1 MALSS
6 PRFTSSILL
15 RNIDNNL
22 TVLQVG
28 STGREVHLVQMA
40 LIDLGFAMPAS
51 TTDANNSP
59 DGVFGEETK
68 RIVQAFQRSATP
80 RLLDDGKVG
89 QHTLRE
95 LDRKSGG
102 FKHRVKLHFRSIAL
116 TNVPFQRSLTN
127 AEIVFGQYGI
137 KAEFASGESI
147 LLSPAQTQLF
157 DKIDQSCTWD
167 LSTGEF
173 NELQGLGSPAPATD
187 VLVFHVKTFADPN
200 VLGCGGHA
208 PNRPACTITANA
220 LAWDTAHEVCHV
232 LLGSSFSPV
241 HINDRRNLM
250 HPVSRSLASV
260 PILTDRQVTRVR
272 ASANCRA
279 I

>member
-6 PRFTSSILL
+6 PRFTSSTTLKS
-15 RNIDNNL
+15 IDNNH

-28 STGREVHLVQMA
+28 STGRAVHLVQMA

-51 TTDANNSP
+51 TTHANNSP
-59 DGVFGEETK
+59 DGAFGEETK
-68 RIVQAFQRSATP
+68 RIVQAFQRSAIP
-80 RLLDDGKVG
+80 PLKDDGKVG
-89 QHTLRE
+89 PNTLRE
-95 LDRKSGG
+95 LDRRSGG
-102 FKHRVKLHFRSIAL
+102 FKHKVRLHFRSIAL

-127 AEIVFGQYGI
+127 AEIVFGQYAI

-147 LLSPAQTQLF
+147 LLSQAQTQLF
-157 DKIDQSCTWD
+157 DKIDQECDWD
-167 LSTGEF
+167 LSSGEF
-173 NELQGLGSPAPATD
+173 NELQGLGSRAPATD
-187 VLVFHVKTFADPN
+187 VLVFHVKTFADSN

-208 PNRPACTITANA
+208 ANRPACTITASA

-250 HPVSRSLASV
+250 HPISRSLASV
-260 PILTDRQVTRVR
+260 PILTDRQVTRIR
-272 ASANCRA
+272 ASAECHG